1 MPAALVRSER
11 SEAAEEHSRAN
22 LFAVAT
28 SWLFRVT
35 SDIVGRTLNLKGG
48 PEMNLEIHKP
58 ELAKRVRA
66 QIQSGHFQDADDLL
80 EKALDALD
88 EQSTAASPPATA
100 TGAVL
105 LAALQA
111 SPYRE
116 IDLTPPRVP
125 LTNVRDVAL

>member
-1 MPAALVRSER
+1 
-11 SEAAEEHSRAN
+11 
-22 LFAVAT
+22 
-28 SWLFRVT
+28 
-35 SDIVGRTLNLKGG
+35 
-48 PEMNLEIHKP
+48 MNLEIHKL
-58 ELAKRVRA
+58 ELAQRVQT

-88 EQSTAASPPATA
+88 QQSAAAAAPETA

-125 LTNVRDVAL
+125 LTSVRDVAL

>member
-1 MPAALVRSER
+1 L
-11 SEAAEEHSRAN
+11 
-22 LFAVAT
+22 
-28 SWLFRVT
+28 
-35 SDIVGRTLNLKGG
+35 
-48 PEMNLEIHKP
+48 NLEIHKP
-58 ELAKRVRA
+58 ELAQRVRA

-88 EQSTAASPPATA
+88 EQSTAASLATA

>member
-1 MPAALVRSER
+1 
-11 SEAAEEHSRAN
+11 
-22 LFAVAT
+22 
-28 SWLFRVT
+28 
-35 SDIVGRTLNLKGG
+35 
-48 PEMNLEIHKP
+48 MNLEIHKP
-58 ELAKRVRA
+58 ELAQRVRA

-80 EKALDALD
+80 EKSLDALD
-88 EQSTAASPPATA
+88 EQSTTASPATA

>member
-1 MPAALVRSER
+1 
-11 SEAAEEHSRAN
+11 
-22 LFAVAT
+22 
-28 SWLFRVT
+28 
-35 SDIVGRTLNLKGG
+35 
-48 PEMNLEIHKP
+48 MNLEIHKP
-58 ELAKRVRA
+58 ELAQRVQA

-88 EQSTAASPPATA
+88 EQSSAATPGTA

-125 LTNVRDVAL
+125 LANVRDVAL

>member
-1 MPAALVRSER
+1 
-11 SEAAEEHSRAN
+11 
-22 LFAVAT
+22 
-28 SWLFRVT
+28 
-35 SDIVGRTLNLKGG
+35 
-48 PEMNLEIHKP
+48 MNLEIHKP
-58 ELAKRVRA
+58 ELAERVRA

-88 EQSTAASPPATA
+88 ESAATSKTA